1 MCGRVLVKLAED
13 VNEVFVNVDTEAFI
27 GVREENLIAEF
38 ILPAV
43 DVLNEF
49 LGGRE
54 VVITIKSGDVS
65 SGLKK
70 EVDKATI
77 SSCNIR
83 GVKVGVDFKSS
94 VIIEVNV
101 GG

>member
-1 MCGRVLVKLAED
+1 M
-13 VNEVFVNVDTEAFI
+13 F
-27 GVREENLIAEF
+27 AEF
-38 ILPAV
+38 VLPAV
-43 DVLNEF
+43 GVLDEF
-49 LGGRE
+49 LGGRK
-54 VVITIKSGDVS
+54 VIITVKRGD
-65 SGLKK
+65 
-70 EVDKATI
+70 VDKATI